1 MQRNLARSVAGSMT
15 PTILTIASAGPTAW
29 LNLLWLAAIVLGL
42 TVSTAGAIDA
52 PVILVQAER
61 LIPER
66 LEVHVGEV
74 VTWRAAGGRPL
85 RLELDRHPSAH
96 EVVVR
101 AGEVRAYFRKLGEH
115 WYTVTILNGPGKTL
129 RGTVSVRE
137 GQIREKK
144 PLICGSKSSDRICIE
159 P

>member
-1 MQRNLARSVAGSMT
+1 MAS
-15 PTILTIASAGPTAW
+15 TILTIASAGPTGPTPC
-29 LNLLWLAAIVLGL
+29 LTVLWLAVILLGF
-42 TVSTAGAIDA
+42 TVSAAGAIDA

-66 LEVHVGEV
+66 LEVHLGEV
-74 VTWRAAGGRPL
+74 VTWRSAGGRSL
-85 RLELDRHPSAH
+85 RLELDPHPSGH

-101 AGEVRAYFRKLGEH
+101 TGEVRAYFRKPGEH
-115 WYTVTILNGPGKTL
+115 WYKVTIANGPEKSL

-137 GQIREKK
+137 GQIGKEQ
-144 PLICGSKSSDRICIE
+144 PLICGSESSGRICIE

>member
-1 MQRNLARSVAGSMT
+1 MARTIRTIPSAGST
-15 PTILTIASAGPTAW
+15 RPTSRLAMF
-29 LNLLWLAAIVLGL
+29 WLAISWLGFTL
-42 TVSTAGAIDA
+42 SAAGAVDA

-61 LIPER
+61 LVPER
-66 LEVHVGEV
+66 LEVHLGEV

-85 RLELDRHPSAH
+85 RLELDPHPSGH

-101 AGEVRAYFRKLGEH
+101 SGEVRAYFRKPGEH
-115 WYTVTILNGPGKTL
+115 WYKVTTVNGPGKTL

-137 GQIREKK
+137 GQIREEQQ
-144 PLICGSKSSDRICIE
+144 LICGSESSGRICIE

>member
-1 MQRNLARSVAGSMT
+1 MGVARRMP
-15 PTILTIASAGPTAW
+15 PTGPTSW
-29 LNLLWLAAIVLGL
+29 LRMWWLAVILVGF
-42 TVSTAGAIDA
+42 TVSAAGAIDV
-52 PVILVQAER
+52 PVILVQPGR

-85 RLELDRHPSAH
+85 RLELDPHPSGH
-96 EVVVR
+96 EVVLR
-101 AGEVRAYFRKLGEH
+101 AGDVRAYFRKPGEH
-115 WYTVTILNGPGKTL
+115 WYTVTITNGSGRSL

-137 GQIREKK
+137 GQLGGEEL
-144 PLICGSKSSDRICIE
+144 LICGPESSGRICIE

>member
-1 MQRNLARSVAGSMT
+1 MAMS
-15 PTILTIASAGPTAW
+15 
-29 LNLLWLAAIVLGL
+29 WLAIGLLGF
-42 TVSTAGAIDA
+42 TVSAAGAVDA

-61 LIPER
+61 LVPER

-85 RLELDRHPSAH
+85 RLELDPHRSGH
-96 EVVVR
+96 EVVLR
-101 AGEVRAYFRKLGEH
+101 TGEVRTYFRKPGEH
-115 WYTVTILNGPGKTL
+115 WYKVTIVDRPGKAL

-137 GQIREKK
+137 GQIREERL
-144 PLICGSKSSDRICIE
+144 LICGPESTGRICIA

>member
-1 MQRNLARSVAGSMT
+1 MASATRRTV
-15 PTILTIASAGPTAW
+15 ASAGWTPPPFRLTFCLAIS
-29 LNLLWLAAIVLGL
+29 LLGVTMSA
-42 TVSTAGAIDA
+42 AGAVDA

-61 LIPER
+61 LVPER
-66 LEVHVGEV
+66 LEVHLGEV

-85 RLELDRHPSAH
+85 RLELDPHPSGH

-101 AGEVRAYFRKLGEH
+101 AGEVRAYFRKPGEH
-115 WYTVTILNGPGKTL
+115 WYKVTILNGPGKTL

-137 GQIREKK
+137 GQTKGEQL
-144 PLICGSKSSDRICIE
+144 LICGPESSGRICIE

>member
-1 MQRNLARSVAGSMT
+1 MS
-15 PTILTIASAGPTAW
+15 
-29 LNLLWLAAIVLGL
+29 WLAIGLLGF
-42 TVSTAGAIDA
+42 TVSAAGAVDA

-61 LIPER
+61 LVPER

-85 RLELDRHPSAH
+85 RLELDPHPSGH

-101 AGEVRAYFRKLGEH
+101 TGEVRAYFRKPGEH
-115 WYTVTILNGPGKTL
+115 WYKVTIGNGSGKAL
-129 RGTVSVRE
+129 RGTVSVGE
-137 GQIREKK
+137 GRIGGEQL
-144 PLICGSKSSDRICIE
+144 LICGPESSGRICIE